1 MNQNEMEHMISEK
14 VARLPNSAT
23 EEVDNLV
30 KSMRQSGVSDIISL
44 GVGEP
49 CFDTPDNIKAAACRA
64 LEAGKTKYEATAGD
78 YTLREAICAKF
89 KRDNGVD
96 VGINDVMVTVG
107 GKFAIFL
114 AFQSLLSANDKALL
128 LDPAWVT
135 YEPAARLAGAEV
147 IRLPSSPDDG
157 FQPNIDAI
165 QHAMKDSV
173 KIVVINSPCNPTG
186 ALYVGETIRS
196 ICQIAKDH
204 NAFVLSDEIYESL
217 IHEGSHYS
225 PGSEF
230 DNVITVNGFSK
241 SHAMTGWRLGY
252 ATAPRAV
259 IDSML
264 KITQHST
271 SCVTAFA
278 QAGAIEALT
287 SNESREAVK
296 RMVEGYAE
304 RRALMIELVEE
315 SRYLDLKAPPKG
327 AFYCFPSYR
336 SAKPSLK
343 VAEELLRQA
352 HVATVPGA
360 AFGDCGE
367 RHLRLSYAASKEQI
381 TEALKRMEIYFEQES
396 M

>member
-1 MNQNEMEHMISEK
+1 MDHMICEK
-14 VARLPNSAT
+14 VAMLPYSAT
-23 EEVDNLV
+23 EKVDNLV
-30 KSMRQSGVSDIISL
+30 KSMKQNGVSDIISL

-49 CFDTPDNIKAAACRA
+49 CFDTPENIKAAAWRA
-64 LEAGKTKYEATAGD
+64 LQEGKTKYEPTAGD

-89 KRDNGVD
+89 KRDNGID
-96 VGINDVMVTVG
+96 VGVNDVMVTVG

-114 AFQSLLSANDKALL
+114 AFQSLLSANDKVLL

-157 FQPNIDAI
+157 FQPDIDAI
-165 QHAMKDSV
+165 RRAMKDSV

-186 ALYVGETIRS
+186 TLYPEETIRS

-204 NAFVLSDEIYESL
+204 DAFVLSDEIYESL
-217 IHEGSHYS
+217 IYEGSHYS

-230 DNVITVNGFSK
+230 DTVITVNGFSK

-252 ATAPRAV
+252 AAAPRA
-259 IDSML
+259 IIEGML
-264 KITQHST
+264 KVTQHST

-287 SNESREAVK
+287 SDESRKAVEL
-296 RMVEGYAE
+296 MVEGYAE

-315 SRYLDLKAPPKG
+315 SQYLNLEVSPKG
-327 AFYCFPSYR
+327 AFYCFPACR
-336 SAKPSLK
+336 RCDKPSLK

-367 RHLRLSYAASKEQI
+367 HHLRLSYAASKEQI
-381 TEALKRMEIYFEQES
+381 TEALKRMETYFEQEA